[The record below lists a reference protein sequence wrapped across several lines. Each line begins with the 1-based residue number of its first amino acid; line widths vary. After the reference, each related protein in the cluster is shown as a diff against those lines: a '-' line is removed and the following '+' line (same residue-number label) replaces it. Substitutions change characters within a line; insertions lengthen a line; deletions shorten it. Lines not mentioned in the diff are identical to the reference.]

1 MAAQVEVK
9 LGRVC
14 DGAVDRGA
22 CWDIPTLPNLQEY
35 PEIKKII
42 LLEDRPGTGFT
53 LWKDPRTRS
62 ALSEQKRRVWWRFWT
77 TM

>member
-22 CWDIPTLPNLQEY
+22 RWNISTLPNLQEY
-35 PEIKKII
+35 PEIRRFM
-42 LLEDRPGTGFT
+42 LLEDRAGTCFT
-53 LWKDPRTRS
+53 LQTELRTLS
-62 ALSEQKRRVWWRFWT
+62 ALSEQKSRVW
-77 TM
+77 

>member
-22 CWDIPTLPNLQEY
+22 CWNISTLPNLQEY
-35 PEIKKII
+35 PEIKKIM

-53 LWKDPRTRS
+53 LQTELHTRS
-62 ALSEQKRRVWWRFWT
+62 ALSEQKRRVW
-77 TM
+77 